1 MDSKT
6 ALSANLEKAQS
17 ELDAR
22 GFDLLQ
28 EEFNYDMQCFEV
40 FLANR
45 ASHAT
50 AVLHQKNLWNR
61 KLLDESRTA
70 ADAWWERY
78 VARLLISAE
87 WLQRVSD
94 VSSESLACSRVPS
107 SGLRVRLGTVC

>member
-1 MDSKT
+1 MRQPCNLLPAQSSGLKELLEEFSGGRALNDSKT
-6 ALSANLEKAQS
+6 ALASSLEKAQS

-50 AVLHQKNLWNR
+50 AVLHQKNLWHR
-61 KLLDESRTA
+61 KLLDESRAA

-78 VARLLISAE
+78 VA
-87 WLQRVSD
+87 
-94 VSSESLACSRVPS
+94 
-107 SGLRVRLGTVC
+107 